1 MPMTHQEGCRMKYR
15 LTVFLGCLVAANAGA
30 EPVQHDLGDAFA
42 AIEPKVIAWRRDFH
56 QHPEL
61 SNREFKTAAKVA
73 EHLRSLGL
81 DEVETGIA
89 HTGVVGTLTGA
100 KPGPVI
106 ALRADMDALPV
117 REQTGLPFASTAQG
131 EYNGETVDVM
141 HACGHDTHVAIL
153 MGAAE
158 ILAANRDQLAGTVKF
173 IFQPAEEGAPAGEE
187 GGAALMI
194 EEGILDGPD
203 APEAIFGLHAWPVP
217 AGTLNYR
224 AGSFMAASDNLQI
237 EIRGQQTHGSSPWRG
252 VDPIYVA
259 AEIVTALQGIPS
271 RQLDITKGPA
281 VITIGSIRG
290 GVRGNIIP
298 DTVQM
303 LGTIRTFDVGVR
315 EELHAKLKKTVT
327 LIAEA
332 SGAEATV
339 IIDPYSPVTRN
350 DPELLQRMMPTL
362 EWAAGDGQVVEHPL
376 ITGAE
381 DFAWF
386 EQRVPG
392 LYLMLGI
399 NDEGIGAGQAPS
411 NHSPLFHVNEDTL
424 IVGVRVMVGLALD
437 YAQTAK
443 GFR

>member
-1 MPMTHQEGCRMKYR
+1 MKFR
-15 LTVFLGCLVAANAGA
+15 LTVFLGCLVAGSAGA
-30 EPVQHDLGDAFA
+30 EPARHDLGDAFA
-42 AIEPKVIAWRRDFH
+42 AIKPKVIEWRRDFH

-73 EHLRSLGL
+73 GHLRTLGL
-81 DEVETGIA
+81 DGVETGVA
-89 HTGVVGTLTGA
+89 HTGVVGTLKGA

-117 REQTGLPFASTAQG
+117 REQTGLPFASTAKG

-141 HACGHDTHVAIL
+141 HACGHDTHVAML

-158 ILAANRDQLAGTVKF
+158 ILAAHRDQLAGTVKF
-173 IFQPAEEGAPAGEE
+173 VFQPAEEGAPAGEE

-194 EEGILDGPD
+194 EEGLLDGPD
-203 APEAIFGLHAWPVP
+203 APEVIFGLHAWPVP

-224 AGSFMAASDNLQI
+224 VGSFMAASDNLQI

-259 AEIVTALQGIPS
+259 AEIVTALQGIPG

-298 DTVQM
+298 DTVHM
-303 LGTIRTFDVGVR
+303 LGTIRTFDAGVR
-315 EELHAKLKKTVT
+315 EELHAKLRKTVT
-327 LIAEA
+327 LTAEA
-332 SGAEATV
+332 SGAEANV
-339 IIDPYSPVTRN
+339 VIDPYSPVTGN

-362 EWAAGDGQVVEHPL
+362 EWAAGEGKVVEHPL

-386 EQRVPG
+386 EQRIPG

-399 NDEGIGAGQAPS
+399 NDEGVGAGQAPS

-424 IVGVRVMVGLALD
+424 IVGVRAMVGLALD
-437 YAQTAK
+437 YAQAAD